1 MVSTAVHD
9 AVPSVYWERDIANQV
24 ALCQEC
30 FVLQGHS
37 IVACSASL
45 SRPSLASWKRRQ
57 GTGLANETDFLDLY
71 RTLGLRPGCSLLD
84 LKQAYRRHV
93 GRVHPDRMGGAPNDP
108 ADAARLQ
115 RITALYGAAMEFQ
128 RQHGRLPGA
137 TLRVRFSVP
146 EASTQSV
153 RVPLPSGRRGSRRS
167 GIVALVVALVV
178 AALVWNGIA
187 WSPPPPDT
195 SVQARETPGLPLGSA
210 VITPAL
216 EIGMSSDQVRSIE
229 GEPTSIHDDRWEYG
243 PSWIRFE
250 HDEVV
255 DWYSSP
261 LRSLATAKRTPD
273 AAPSVPSASDN

>member
-1 MVSTAVHD
+1 M
-9 AVPSVYWERDIANQV
+9 
-24 ALCQEC
+24 
-30 FVLQGHS
+30 
-37 IVACSASL
+37 
-45 SRPSLASWKRRQ
+45 
-57 GTGLANETDFLDLY
+57 ANETDFLDLY

-93 GRVHPDRMGGAPNDP
+93 GRLHPDRMVGAPNDP
-108 ADAARLQ
+108 AVDARLQ
-115 RITALYGAAMEFQ
+115 RITALYGAAMDFQ

-146 EASTQSV
+146 EASAQSA
-153 RVPLPSGRRGSRRS
+153 RVPLPSRRRTSRRS
-167 GIVALVVALVV
+167 GIVALAVALVV
-178 AALVWNGIA
+178 AVLIWNGVA
-187 WSPPPPDT
+187 WSPPPPDA
-195 SVQARETPGLPLGSA
+195 SVHARDAPVLPLGSTMN
-210 VITPAL
+210 TPAL

-229 GEPTSIHDDRWEYG
+229 GEPTGIHDDRWEYG

-273 AAPSVPSASDN
+273 AAPVVPTATDN

>member
-1 MVSTAVHD
+1 M
-9 AVPSVYWERDIANQV
+9 
-24 ALCQEC
+24 
-30 FVLQGHS
+30 
-37 IVACSASL
+37 
-45 SRPSLASWKRRQ
+45 
-57 GTGLANETDFLDLY
+57 ANETDFLDLY

-93 GRVHPDRMGGAPNDP
+93 GRLHPDRMVGAPNDP
-108 ADAARLQ
+108 AVADRLQ

-146 EASTQSV
+146 EASAPPA
-153 RVPLPSGRRGSRRS
+153 RVPMPSRRRTSRRS
-167 GIVALVVALVV
+167 GIIALAVALV
-178 AALVWNGIA
+178 AAVLIWNGVG
-187 WSPPPPDT
+187 WSPAPPDAA
-195 SVQARETPGLPLGSA
+195 VHVRDTPALPLGSEA
-210 VITPAL
+210 NTPAL

-273 AAPSVPSASDN
+273 AAPVVPTATDN